1 MIIKLNYLSKMSAY
15 VKKCDC
21 ESNEMYFSIEDD
33 DLLKK
38 YNKIWYKVSN
48 NVKKEFDSKPS

>member
-1 MIIKLNYLSKMSAY
+1 MSAY

-48 NVKKEFDSKPS
+48 NVKKEFGSKPS